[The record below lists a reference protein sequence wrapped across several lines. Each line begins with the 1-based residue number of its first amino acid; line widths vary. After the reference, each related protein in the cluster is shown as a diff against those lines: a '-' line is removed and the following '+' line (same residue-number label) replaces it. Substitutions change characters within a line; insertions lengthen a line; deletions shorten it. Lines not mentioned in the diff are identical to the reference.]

1 MYRMNISKVIKVLSA
16 LDVIGISF
24 ILTVAF
30 ILQFYLHELPCPL
43 CILQRIGLLG
53 VAFGFLLNVHFK
65 IHPGHYALSLLSAI
79 LTACFALRQVLLHI
93 IPGTGAYGAPFLG
106 FHLYTWV
113 FILCVV
119 VIIYISLVLGISS
132 QYRISL
138 DEKPYKSMKILSHSA
153 FALLLG
159 LALTNAVSTYL
170 ECGLSECPDDPT
182 TYRVSFKDKI

>member
-1 MYRMNISKVIKVLSA
+1 MHGAKINKVIKILSA

-24 ILTVAF
+24 VLIIAF
-30 ILQFYLHELPCPL
+30 ILQFYLHEPPCPL

-53 VAFGFLLNVHFK
+53 IAFGFLLNVHFK

-106 FHLYTWV
+106 LHLYTWT

-132 QYRISL
+132 QYGISHS
-138 DEKPYKSMKILSHSA
+138 EKPYKHMKMLSHSA

-159 LALTNAVSTYL
+159 LAIANAISTYC

-182 TYRVSFKDKI
+182 GYRISFKK